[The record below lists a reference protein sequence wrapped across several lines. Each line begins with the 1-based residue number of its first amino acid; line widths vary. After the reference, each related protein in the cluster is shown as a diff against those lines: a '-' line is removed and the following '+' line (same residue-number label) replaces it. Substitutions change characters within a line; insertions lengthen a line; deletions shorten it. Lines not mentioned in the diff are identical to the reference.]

1 MKTTMRNIL
10 ISVFGCGAVLGM
22 LGAQL
27 PESAEKADPWKS
39 LRPLIE
45 EPKGRNAR
53 GRGLYQLRQGRQETY
68 VAAVPHRRLRKSIR
82 IGEHIRGPPHDRIYQ
97 HRDRKYRAGLAG
109 AGKLP
114 NSK

>member
-27 PESAEKADPWKS
+27 PLHSGFEQIDLSAAG
-39 LRPLIE
+39 E

-109 AGKLP
+109 AGTLP